1 MATRM
6 TAELVQEVEEGVGVE
21 MWRTWWMWWMWAALG
36 CQEEKRADSC

>member
-1 MATRM
+1 M

-21 MWRTWWMWWMWAALG
+21 MWRRWWTWWVWAALG

>member
-6 TAELVQEVEEGVGVE
+6 TTRMRAELVLEGEEGVGVE
-21 MWRTWWMWWMWAALG
+21 MWRMWAALG

>member
-6 TAELVQEVEEGVGVE
+6 TAELVLEVEEGVGVE
-21 MWRTWWMWWMWAALG
+21 MWWMWWMWAALG

>member
-6 TAELVQEVEEGVGVE
+6 TAELVLEVKEGVGVE
-21 MWRTWWMWWMWAALG
+21 MWRRWWMLAALG